1 MKLDQT
7 AIDYINTAFHE
18 MKSKDDFLS
27 LLNFVKKKIYGEQTH
42 PFEIKNIH
50 YYISSKSKQNR
61 YTRFVIKK
69 KSGGDRV
76 IHSPVP
82 GLKAIQKCINLVF
95 QSTYKVNSAATGF
108 VIGKSIV
115 DNAIVHS
122 GKNYVFNL
130 DLKDFFS
137 SIDQA
142 RLWGRLKVA
151 PFNLNEQNGRLELAN
166 IIACL
171 CCHEMEV
178 ERFDPINNQWYK
190 VIKNVVPQG
199 APTSPTL
206 INIICQRLD
215 HYLSGV
221 AKRFSLNYTR
231 YADDITFSSDHNV
244 YQKNHEFIIEV
255 ERIIKEQNFNIK
267 DSKTHLQK
275 RGYRQEVTGLV
286 VNLNPNVHN
295 KYIKQTRH
303 WLYAWEKH
311 GYEYASKFFIEQY
324 LKDKINPKATIPD
337 LSNVLSGKLNYLK
350 MIKGFDNSTYTKLND
365 RFGVLLN
372 TGAKKIERIEAGQ
385 STVLEGTSE
394 VENNEIF
401 KLPVLHT
408 PKELVRILDKFTLN
422 NSALKYSTHNWDAGQ
437 DDEIF
442 KDLPGFLKKAR
453 REFNPVS
460 EHLKSLR
467 KELHAKIISF
477 LFYEKVADNGWGI
490 YRVKFGWSS
499 PELLEE
505 MQINNNI
512 KPENFTIPKN
522 AQFLLKTKKGNETIQ
537 KFKQVIDIFKN
548 EIEIRDETSI
558 LQDLLIEKH
567 DKHLNG
573 FEIREIKN
581 LENTNFFTDV
591 DYFSKALNLMFE
603 NIQKR
608 PQHRFVSYILK
619 DESDSYILEVIHHGS
634 TAKGKSIKDKKLT
647 LESGDFGTMKMH
659 LLNLCEWSVESEFKE
674 GPTRINFLDSNEN
687 TPPYVKIDEADGFKY
702 IFKFYK

>member
-7 AIDYINTAFHE
+7 LIDYINTTFHE

-27 LLNFVKKKIYGEQTH
+27 LLNFVKKKIYGEDTH
-42 PFEIKNIH
+42 PFEIKNIN

-69 KSGGDRV
+69 KSGGDRT
-76 IHSPVP
+76 IHSPVS
-82 GLKAIQKCINLVF
+82 GLKALQKCINLIF
-95 QSTYKVNSAATGF
+95 QSTYKVNPAATGF

-151 PFNLNEQNGRLELAN
+151 PFNLNEQTGRLELAN

-178 ERFDPINNQWYK
+178 ERFDTINNQWNK
-190 VIKNVVPQG
+190 VIKNVIPQG

-206 INIICQRLD
+206 INIVCQRLD
-215 HYLSGV
+215 YYLLAV

-244 YQKNHEFIIEV
+244 YQKNGEFIAEV
-255 ERIIKEQNFNIK
+255 QRIIEKENFNIK
-267 DSKTHLQK
+267 DSKTRLQK

-286 VNLNPNVHN
+286 VNHKPNVHN
-295 KYIKQTRH
+295 NYIKQIRH
-303 WLYAWEKH
+303 WIYVWEKF
-311 GYEYASKFFIEQY
+311 GYEYASNFFIKQY
-324 LKDKINPKATIPD
+324 LKDKINPKTNTPD

-350 MIKGFDNSTYTKLND
+350 MIRGFDNSTYIKLND
-365 RFGVLLN
+365 RFELLLN
-372 TGAKKIERIEAGQ
+372 ISIQKNENIVADQ
-385 STVLEGTSE
+385 STLLGMPE
-394 VENNEIF
+394 VENNEDF

-408 PKELVRILDKFTLN
+408 PKELVRILNKFTLN

-437 DDEIF
+437 DEDIF
-442 KDLPGFLKKAR
+442 KDLPDFLKKASK
-453 REFNPVS
+453 EFNPVS
-460 EHLKSLR
+460 EYLKSLK
-467 KELHAKIISF
+467 KELHAKIMSF
-477 LFYEKVADNGWGI
+477 LFNEKVGEKGWGI

-499 PELLEE
+499 PELLKE
-505 MQINNNI
+505 MQISDI
-512 KPENFTIPKN
+512 KPENFTLPQN
-522 AQFLLKTKKGNETIQ
+522 AQFRLETNRGNETIQ

-548 EIEIRDETSI
+548 EIEIRDENSI
-558 LQDLLIEKH
+558 LQDLLLEKH

-573 FEIREIKN
+573 FEIKEMQN

-591 DYFSKALNLMFE
+591 DYFSRALTLIFE

-608 PQHRFVSYILK
+608 PEHRFVSYILV
-619 DESDSYILEVIHHGS
+619 DEPDSNILEIIHHGS
-634 TAKGKSIKDKKLT
+634 TAKGKSIKDKKLS
-647 LESGDFGTMKMH
+647 LESGDFGTISMH
-659 LLNLCEWSVESEFKE
+659 LRNLCEWSIESEFKE
-674 GPTRINFLDSNEN
+674 GPIRINFLDSDKD
-687 TPPYVKIDEADGFKY
+687 TPPYVKIDQVDGFKY

>member
-7 AIDYINTAFHE
+7 VIDYINTTFHE
-18 MKSKDDFLS
+18 MKSKDDLLS
-27 LLNFVKKKIYGEQTH
+27 LLNFVKKKIHGELTY
-42 PFEIKNIH
+42 PFEIKNIN

-69 KSGGDRV
+69 KSGGDRT

-82 GLKAIQKCINLVF
+82 GLKALQKCINLIF
-95 QSTYKVNSAATGF
+95 QCTYKVNSAATGF
-108 VIGKSIV
+108 VIGKSIF

-142 RLWGRLKVA
+142 RLWGRLKAA
-151 PFNLNEQNGRLELAN
+151 PFNLNEQSGRLELAN

-178 ERFDPINNQWYK
+178 ERYDPINDQWYK
-190 VIKNVVPQG
+190 AIKNVVPQG

-215 HYLSGV
+215 YYLSAV
-221 AKRFSLNYTR
+221 AKKFSVNYTR

-244 YQKNHEFIIEV
+244 YQKNGEFITEV
-255 ERIIKEQNFNIK
+255 ERIIKVENFNIK

-286 VNLNPNVHN
+286 VNHNPNVHN
-295 KYIKQTRH
+295 KYIKQMRH
-303 WLYAWEKH
+303 WLYAWEKD
-311 GYEYASKFFIEQY
+311 GYEYASNFFMEAY
-324 LKDKINPKATIPD
+324 LKNKVNPKATIPD

-350 MIKGFDNSTYTKLND
+350 MIKGFDNPTYIKLNS
-365 RFGVLLN
+365 RFESLLIK
-372 TGAKKIERIEAGQ
+372 GDKKNKETTADQSLTMDELSEIEY
-385 STVLEGTSE
+385 SKVS
-394 VENNEIF
+394 N
-401 KLPVLHT
+401 LPVEHT
-408 PKELVRILDKFTLN
+408 PKEVVRILNKFTLN

-437 DDEIF
+437 DDGIF
-442 KDLPGFLKKAR
+442 KDLPSFLKKANS
-453 REFNPVS
+453 EFNPVS
-460 EHLKSLR
+460 EHLKMLR

-477 LFYEKVADNGWGI
+477 LFYDKVAEKGWGT

-499 PELLEE
+499 PELLLE
-505 MQINNNI
+505 MQNNNI
-512 KPENFTIPKN
+512 KPENFILPQN
-522 AQFLLKTKKGNETIQ
+522 AQFLLETNTGVQTIQ

-548 EIEIRDETSI
+548 EIEIRDENSM
-558 LQDLLIEKH
+558 LRDLLLEKH
-567 DKHLNG
+567 DKHLKDFN
-573 FEIREIKN
+573 IREMKN

-591 DYFSKALNLMFE
+591 DYFGKALTLIFE

-608 PQHRFVSYILK
+608 PEHNFVSYVLI
-619 DESDSYILEVIHHGS
+619 DESDGYILEIIHHGS
-634 TAKGKSIKDKKLT
+634 NAKGKSIKDKKLS
-647 LESGDFGTMKMH
+647 LESGDFGTIKAH

-674 GPTRINFLDSNEN
+674 GPTRINFLDSDKN
-687 TPPYVKIDEADGFKY
+687 TLPYVKLDQADGFKY
-702 IFKFYK
+702 IFKFYT

>member
-7 AIDYINTAFHE
+7 VIDYISTTFHE

-27 LLNFVKKKIYGEQTH
+27 LLNFAKKKIYGEQTH
-42 PFEIKNIH
+42 PFEIKNIN
-50 YYISSKSKQNR
+50 YYISSKSKQHK

-69 KSGGDRV
+69 KSGGNRI

-82 GLKAIQKCINLVF
+82 GLKAIQKCINLIF
-95 QSTYKVNSAATGF
+95 QSTYKVNSVATGF

-142 RLWGRLKVA
+142 RLWGRLKAV
-151 PFNLNEQNGRLELAN
+151 PFNLNEQRGRLELAN

-178 ERFDPINNQWYK
+178 ERFDSINDQWYK
-190 VIKNVVPQG
+190 VTKNVVPQG

-215 HYLSGV
+215 YYLSAV
-221 AKRFSLNYTR
+221 AKRFSVNYTR

-244 YQKNHEFIIEV
+244 YQKNGEFITEV
-255 ERIIKEQNFNIK
+255 ERIIKAENFNIK

-286 VNLNPNVHN
+286 VNVNPNVHN
-295 KYIKQTRH
+295 KYIKQIRH
-303 WLYAWEKH
+303 WLYGWEKY
-311 GYEYASKFFIEQY
+311 GYEYASNFFIEQY
-324 LKDKINPKATIPD
+324 LKDKVNPKTATPN

-350 MIKGFDNSTYTKLND
+350 MIKGFDNSTYIKLKD
-365 RFGVLLN
+365 RFELLLN
-372 TGAKKIERIEAGQ
+372 TGERKITHTQTVQ
-385 STVLEGTSE
+385 SDIPEKASVTQ
-394 VENNEIF
+394 NNGGL
-401 KLPVLHT
+401 KLPIEHT
-408 PKELVRILDKFTLN
+408 PKELVRILNKFTLN

-437 DDEIF
+437 DEDIF
-442 KDLPGFLKKAR
+442 KDLPDFLKKASK
-453 REFNPVS
+453 EFSPVS
-460 EHLKSLR
+460 EYLRSLK
-467 KELHAKIISF
+467 KELHAKIMSF
-477 LFYEKVADNGWGI
+477 LFNEKVAEKGWGI
-490 YRVKFGWSS
+490 HRVKFGWSS
-499 PELLEE
+499 PELLKEI
-505 MQINNNI
+505 QISDI
-512 KPENFTIPKN
+512 KPENFTLPQN
-522 AQFLLKTKKGNETIQ
+522 AQFRLETNRGNETIQ

-548 EIEIRDETSI
+548 EIEIRDENSI
-558 LQDLLIEKH
+558 LQDLLLEKH

-573 FEIREIKN
+573 FTIREMQN

-591 DYFSKALNLMFE
+591 DYFSRALTLIFQ

-608 PQHRFVSYILK
+608 PEHRFVSYILL
-619 DESDSYILEVIHHGS
+619 DEPDSNILEIIHHGS
-634 TAKGKSIKDKKLT
+634 TAKGKSIKDKKLS
-647 LESGDFGTMKMH
+647 LESGDFGTISMH
-659 LLNLCEWSVESEFKE
+659 LLNLCEWSIESEFKE
-674 GPTRINFLDSNEN
+674 GPIRINFLDSDKD
-687 TPPYVKIDEADGFKY
+687 TPPYVKIDRVDGFKY

>member
-7 AIDYINTAFHE
+7 VVDYINTTFHE

-27 LLNFVKKKIYGEQTH
+27 LLNFVKIKIYGEQTH
-42 PFEIKNIH
+42 PFETKNIN
-50 YYISSKSKQNR
+50 YYISSKSKQHK

-69 KSGGDRV
+69 KSGGNRV

-82 GLKAIQKCINLVF
+82 GLKAIQKCINLIF

-142 RLWGRLKVA
+142 RLWGRLKAA
-151 PFNLNEQNGRLELAN
+151 PFNLNEKNGRLELAN

-178 ERFDPINNQWYK
+178 ERFDSINDQWYK
-190 VIKNVVPQG
+190 ITKNVVPQG

-215 HYLSGV
+215 YYLSAV

-244 YQKNHEFIIEV
+244 YQKNGEFITEV
-255 ERIIKEQNFNIK
+255 ERIIKAENFNIK
-267 DSKTHLQK
+267 ESKTHLQK

-295 KYIKQTRH
+295 KYIKQIRH
-303 WLYAWEKH
+303 WLYAWEKY
-311 GYEYASKFFIEQY
+311 GYEYASNFFIERY
-324 LKDKINPKATIPD
+324 LKDKINPKTATPD

-350 MIKGFDNSTYTKLND
+350 MIKGFDNSTYIKLKD
-365 RFGVLLN
+365 RFELLLN
-372 TGAKKIERIEAGQ
+372 NAEIKIIDTQTVQSDIPEEASLTQ
-385 STVLEGTSE
+385 KNKVL
-394 VENNEIF
+394 
-401 KLPVLHT
+401 KLPIEHT
-408 PKELVRILDKFTLN
+408 PKELVRILNKFTLN

-437 DDEIF
+437 DEDIF
-442 KDLPGFLKKAR
+442 KDLPDFLKKAR

-460 EHLKSLR
+460 EHLKILR

-477 LFYEKVADNGWGI
+477 LFYEKVAEKGWGI
-490 YRVKFGWSS
+490 HRVKFGWSS
-499 PELLEE
+499 PELLKE
-505 MQINNNI
+505 MELTDI
-512 KPENFTIPKN
+512 KPENFIIPEK
-522 AQFLLKTKKGNETIQ
+522 AQFLLETNGAKQTIQ

-548 EIEIRDETSI
+548 EIEIRDENSV

-567 DKHLNG
+567 NIHLNG
-573 FEIREIKN
+573 FEIREVKN

-591 DYFSKALNLMFE
+591 DYFSKALTLIFE

-608 PQHRFVSYILK
+608 PQHKFVSYILK
-619 DESDSYILEVIHHGS
+619 DESDSYILEIIHHDS
-634 TAKGKSIKDKKLT
+634 TAKGKSIKDKKLS
-647 LESGDFGTMKMH
+647 LESGDFGTMRMH

-674 GPTRINFLDSNEN
+674 GPTRINFLDSHEN
-687 TPPYVKIDEADGFKY
+687 TPPYVKIDQAEGFKY

>member
-7 AIDYINTAFHE
+7 SIDYINTTFHE

-42 PFEIKNIH
+42 PFELKNIN
-50 YYISSKSKQNR
+50 YYISSKSKQKK
-61 YTRFVIKK
+61 YTSFIIKK

-76 IHSPVP
+76 INAPVP
-82 GLKAIQKCINLVF
+82 GLKAIQKCINLIF

-142 RLWGRLKVA
+142 RLWGRLRVA
-151 PFNLNEQNGRLELAN
+151 PFNLSEQSGRLEIAN

-178 ERFDPINNQWYK
+178 ERFDPISNQWNK
-190 VIKNVVPQG
+190 VMKNVVPQG

-215 HYLSGV
+215 FYLLKV

-244 YQKNHEFIIEV
+244 YKQNGVFITEV
-255 ERIIKEQNFNIK
+255 ERIIKNENFNIK

-286 VNLNPNVHN
+286 VNLKPNVHN
-295 KYIKQTRH
+295 NYIKQIRH
-303 WLYAWEKH
+303 WLYAWEKN
-311 GYEYASKFFIEQY
+311 GYEYASKFFIERY
-324 LKDKINPKATIPD
+324 LKDKINPKATTPE

-350 MIKGFDNSTYTKLND
+350 MIKGFDNSTYIKLND
-365 RFGVLLN
+365 RFELLLN
-372 TGAKKIERIEAGQ
+372 TAAKTKPNQ
-385 STVLEGTSE
+385 SALLDDAQE
-394 VENNEIF
+394 VENNINF
-401 KLPVLHT
+401 ILPVVHE
-408 PKELVRILDKFTLN
+408 PKALVKILSKFTVN

-437 DDEIF
+437 DENIF
-442 KDLPGFLKKAR
+442 KDLPDFIKKAN
-453 REFNPVS
+453 REFSTVS
-460 EHLKSLR
+460 EHLKIL
-467 KELHAKIISF
+467 KYELHAKIISF
-477 LFYEKVADNGWGI
+477 LFYEKVAEKGWGT
-490 YRVKFGWSS
+490 YRIKFGWSS
-499 PELLEE
+499 PELLKE
-505 MQINNNI
+505 MLVNNI
-512 KPENFTIPKN
+512 KPENFTLPQN
-522 AQFLLKTKKGNETIQ
+522 AQFILETNTGNQTIQ

-548 EIEIRDETSI
+548 EIEIRDENSM
-558 LQDLLIEKH
+558 LQALLLEKH
-567 DKHLNG
+567 DQHLNG
-573 FEIREIKN
+573 FEIKEMKN

-591 DYFSKALNLMFE
+591 DYFRKALTLIFE
-603 NIQKR
+603 NIKKR
-608 PQHRFVSYILK
+608 PEHRFVSYVLI
-619 DESDSYILEVIHHGS
+619 DEPDGYILEIIHHGS
-634 TAKGKSIKDKKLT
+634 NAKGKSIKDKKLS
-647 LESGDFGTMKMH
+647 LESGDFGTIRMF

-674 GPTRINFLDSNEN
+674 GPMRINFLDSDKN
-687 TPPYVKIDEADGFKY
+687 TLPYVNLDKAGSFKY
-702 IFKFYK
+702 IFKFYT